1 MAILI
6 RLIQTVLTKGN
17 SKKVITVDLPKVD
30 SVGLPHMMV
39 LLPNLVV
46 RGRRFALALLPLRN
60 CHLHRRVVRRV
71 TFDLEIYL
79 ETVALVED
87 IDRTYMILVVLKLLT
102 QTFL

>member
-1 MAILI
+1 VSILI
-6 RLIQTVLTKGN
+6 RLIQTVLTKRN
-17 SKKVITVDLPKVD
+17 SKKVITVGLPKMD

-39 LLPNLVV
+39 LPPNRVA
-46 RGRRFALALLPLRN
+46 RGFALALLPLRN
-60 CHLHRRVVRRV
+60 CPIPRHVVLHV

-87 IDRTYMILVVLKLLT
+87 TDPTCMILAVLKLLT